1 MKYIKH
7 INGKLLFFIGLN
19 FSESTNLVEKKLN
32 IMDLYLNPVIIKE
45 KKNIDNKESSIVN
58 SNLLTLL
65 NFLKFLSF
73 SFKHDFEKDT
83 SILGKSPIYE
93 NYLKNCKSYDE
104 LFNSKLPI
112 LKEEAFKKILISFQ
126 KFCDKNIIFIKLP
139 IKKIDDNNEDFYF
152 FITLSNMISKN
163 NKENNFFFK
172 EKDINKLRLEIHS
185 LFSFIKDS
193 FINTNKDE
201 IKKSFNFESLKIF
214 IKDFIS
220 VLKDNESYDS
230 KENFTDQI
238 YIIEQLEKLNI
249 NNLFSVI
256 DGSFT
261 NISQFIKKE
270 NLTILIEILKFFIKS
285 VCKFD
290 TVNFVAPGLF
300 EVISLES
307 HQMTIDKIKD
317 LNAFLKDY
325 KNTLDDLIKKSNEF
339 NQINTTRS
347 FVAYASKIFK
357 ENEKNFLKYIE
368 NNKNQEDNKN
378 HFENHL
384 VHKSGALMFCSM
396 VDENEK
402 EYMFLTTYKFIK
414 LLFEFIEF
422 NYEQYVTNHIHI
434 AESIKND
441 ITKVKD
447 LINSSFNVSS
457 VDEFKKQYTSG
468 IIKGIITADA
478 CPFRINP
485 GIKSNSSTTI
495 EFFKKMRYILLLAP
509 NLNKNIDNGEN
520 FNNIKSNLA
529 TELMKVLHHN
539 ELLTNQDVHP
549 NILGMNISG
558 SNLDDVKLTITDATG
573 EKTLG
578 ECSFDVKLYN
588 YYTAEEKMIQFI
600 KDVNNNI
607 EMRK

>member
-19 FSESTNLVEKKLN
+19 FSESTNLVENKLN
-32 IMDLYLNPVIIKE
+32 IMNLYLNPVVIKE
-45 KKNIDNKESSIVN
+45 KKNIDNEESSIVN

-112 LKEEAFKKILISFQ
+112 LTEEAFKKILISFQ

-163 NKENNFFFK
+163 NKENNFFFQ
-172 EKDINKLRLEIHS
+172 ENDINKLRLEIHS

-193 FINTNKDE
+193 FININKDE

-307 HQMTIDKIKD
+307 HQITIDDIKD
-317 LNAFLKDY
+317 LNSFLKEY
-325 KNTLDDLIKKSNEF
+325 KNTLDDLIKQSNKF
-339 NQINTTRS
+339 YKINTSIS
-347 FVAYASKIFK
+347 FNDYASKTFK
-357 ENEKNFLKYIE
+357 ENEKNFLKYI
-368 NNKNQEDNKN
+368 KDN
-378 HFENHL
+378 ENHL

-396 VDENEK
+396 VGENEK
-402 EYMFLTTYKFIK
+402 EYMYLTTYKFIK

-422 NYEQYVTNHIHI
+422 DYEQYVTNHIHI

-447 LINSSFNVSS
+447 LINSSFNVPS

-495 EFFKKMRYILLLAP
+495 EFFKKMRSILVLAP
-509 NLNKNIDNGEN
+509 NLNKNIDNGQN

-549 NILGMNISG
+549 DILGMNISG
-558 SNLDDVKLTITDATG
+558 SNLEEVTLTMTDATG
-573 EKTLG
+573 KGILG
-578 ECSFDVKLYN
+578 KCKFDVKSDLHN
-588 YYTAEEKMIQFI
+588 QAEEKMIKFI
-600 KDVNNNI
+600 EDVNNNI
-607 EMRK
+607 EVRK